1 MKFIKTTISIFLLLI
16 LFSCVK
22 DKGIIDQKFALTE
35 TDFSIPTDNDIVQFE
50 LINENVIIAVT
61 IGEFDQVS
69 LWKTNNKGVT
79 WEEFQNLPFTNLS
92 DFNTLVCLSE
102 NDISVLIDEKI
113 YRTLNGGSTWSLLSN
128 SMGTTFQCIGHTDE
142 DKLIAI
148 SWEYPYPNQH
158 KWKVYNEGEL
168 TSTTIFQKYYSN
180 KLNKAR
186 ISGNKMFFFNTVH
199 YSYYGT
205 YCIDLSDPSP
215 TIDTINSSYCK
226 DALFTGQYAV
236 ICGGQGFGEVD
247 LDNEYY
253 SGLGFTS
260 TNDFDDEAILSI
272 DFKDGKY
279 IGVGENTIVSNYFST
294 SEINYLPTKE
304 GKPFLNYYYWARWI
318 DNSSFYASG
327 KNGLFRKYSF
337 I

>member
-1 MKFIKTTISIFLLLI
+1 MKYIKTTISIFLLLI

-35 TDFSIPTDNDIVQFE
+35 TDFSIPTDNDVVQFE

-69 LWKTNNKGVT
+69 LWKTINKGVT

-102 NDISVLIDEKI
+102 NDISVLIEEKI
-113 YRTLNGGSTWSLLSN
+113 YRSLDGGTTWTVLTH

-142 DKLIAI
+142 NKLIAI

-168 TSTTIFQKYYSN
+168 TSTTIFQKYFID
-180 KLNKAR
+180 KLNKSR
-186 ISGNKMFFFNTVH
+186 FSGNLYFFYNISIGSNYNVYYLDPSNPSIDTMYFGTKDVVSSNNYTTFCGGSGFTEYNLTTG
-199 YSYYGT
+199 YSTGKGFYVNEDYVT
-205 YCIDLSDPSP
+205 KPIKSIDL
-215 TIDTINSSYCK
+215 
-226 DALFTGQYAV
+226 L
-236 ICGGQGFGEVD
+236 
-247 LDNEYY
+247 NE
-253 SGLGFTS
+253 
-260 TNDFDDEAILSI
+260 
-272 DFKDGKY
+272 KY
-279 IGVGENTIVSNYFST
+279 IAVGENTIIGSVNST
-294 SEINYLPTKE
+294 DIQYLSTPE
-304 GKPFLNYYYWARWI
+304 GKPFLNYYYWTRWI
-318 DNSSFYASG
+318 DNNSFYAAG
-327 KNGLFRKYSF
+327 KKGLFRKYSF